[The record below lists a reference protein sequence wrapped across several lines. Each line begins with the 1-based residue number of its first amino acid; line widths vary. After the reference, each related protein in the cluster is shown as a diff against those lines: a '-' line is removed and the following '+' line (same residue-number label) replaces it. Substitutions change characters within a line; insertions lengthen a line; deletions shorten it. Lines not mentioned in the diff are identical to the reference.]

1 LRRGRAPV
9 LLLLALAAC
18 GREPPAATPG
28 ARGAPPAPAAT
39 VVLEPPRL
47 RVGDVAQVEIDVV
60 TPPDHAVPPIRP
72 PEPAALGPLWLLEAR
87 TLPVEKH
94 GARWIHRTRLRVRA
108 RETGSGTWPVMHIE
122 VVGPEGERSTV
133 DTDAR
138 PFEVV
143 SILPTVPDRVEPYSY
158 RVPALRGGRGA
169 ALAAAAGGAA
179 AALLFVAGVAALR
192 RARRRAGARRIAAE
206 RATAGGAAPWSETL
220 LALEAA
226 RAASDTDWRRSA
238 DGVSRALRR
247 YVERRFGLPVR
258 TRSTEE
264 AAALV
269 PPLSLARRWPA
280 ALAWLTELDALRFR
294 PVPPPDSADRVRA
307 IAAASKRWV
316 VETIPPDPEG
326 PR

>member
-1 LRRGRAPV
+1 VRRARAPI
-9 LLLLALAAC
+9 LLLLAVAAC
-18 GREPPAATPG
+18 GREPPAVAPG
-28 ARGAPPAPAAT
+28 PRDAPPAPAAT

-72 PEPAALGPLWLLEAR
+72 PEPAALGPLWLLDAR
-87 TLPVEKH
+87 TLPVEKD

-108 RETGSGTWPVMHIE
+108 RETGSGTWPAMRIE
-122 VVGPEGERSTV
+122 VVGPEGGRSTV
-133 DTDAR
+133 ETEAR

-143 SILPTVPDRVEPYSY
+143 SILPTVPDRAEPYSY

-169 ALAAAAGGAA
+169 AAAAAGGAA
-179 AALLFVAGVAALR
+179 AALLVVAGLAALR
-192 RARRRAGARRIAAE
+192 RVRRRAGVRRAAAE
-206 RATAGGAAPWSETL
+206 AATAVGAAPWSETL

-226 RAASDTDWRRSA
+226 RAASDTEWRDSA
-238 DGVSRALRR
+238 DAASEALRG

-258 TRSTEE
+258 TRTTEE

-280 ALAWLTELDALRFR
+280 ALAWLRELDALRFR
-294 PVPPPDSADRVRA
+294 PAAPPDAADRVRE